1 MTDTPVVHIVDD
13 DPAVRDSLGVLLE
26 VEGFNVQT
34 HSSARAFLDS
44 VEPDEKGCVL
54 TDVRMP
60 EMSGIELLAKM
71 KERHLTLPA
80 IVITA
85 YADVPLAV
93 HAMKLGAVDLLEK
106 PVGDETLLASV
117 RHALTHGNDEKL
129 RRAET
134 QTIRTRLEGLTE
146 RENEVLTGLLMGRP
160 NNMIANDLGLSTRL
174 VEALRASVMAKMKAA
189 SLAELV
195 RMSLTAEL

>member
-13 DPAVRDSLGVLLE
+13 DPAVRNSLGVLLE

-60 EMSGIELLAKM
+60 EISGIELLAKM

-129 RRAET
+129 RHAET

>member
-1 MTDTPVVHIVDD
+1 MTDKPVVHIVDD

-34 HSSARAFLDS
+34 HSSALAFLDS

-71 KERHLTLPA
+71 KERRLTLPA
-80 IVITA
+80 IVLTA
-85 YADVPLAV
+85 HADVPLAV

-106 PVGDETLLASV
+106 PVGDETLLASI
-117 RHALTHGNDEKL
+117 RHALTHRNDEKSHH
-129 RRAET
+129 AET
-134 QTIRTRLEGLTE
+134 QTIRNRLESLTE
-146 RENEVLTGLLMGRP
+146 RENEVLAGLLMGRP

-189 SLAELV
+189 SLSELV
-195 RMSLTAEL
+195 RMSLAAPR